1 MNDSAPLL
9 EVRDLSKR
17 FGSVVALRSAT
28 LTLSRGEIHALMGA
42 NGAGKSTLVKILTG
56 VFPADSGTITVH
68 GAGRTFR
75 SPAEARRAG
84 IVSVYQDPALVPDL
98 TVNQNMQLA
107 DVSLASVREHL
118 TDLGIADLKFS
129 EFARNIPYPVLRLID
144 LARALAS
151 DPIVLMLDEITAALP
166 ADLSEHVFAVVRRWR
181 ERGNSVIFISHR
193 IAEVAALCDRA
204 TVLRDGVSVGVT
216 DAARGS
222 EDRIVS
228 LMLGVDAAKA
238 SPAEAAPQRIDWGA
252 AEKRAALEVRDLRC
266 GPVLKTVSFSLRGGE
281 ILGVAALEGQGQQE
295 LFDCIAGVR
304 RHDGGEIVA
313 YGRKLKLNHPGDAIA
328 AGLVLVPANR
338 LQALLPQ
345 RSIRENVA
353 LPLVRNPSN
362 WGLIRGHNER
372 QRVAPA
378 VKRLQIDARAG
389 SELRQLSGGNQQKV
403 VIARWIATGF
413 QTLLCFDPTRGIDV
427 GTKHQIYRLLRE
439 MADAGSSVLLFTS
452 ELPEIGLVCDR
463 TIVLFGG
470 EIVAEM
476 PASEA
481 DEGTLLRAAHGMGV
495 AHGLAADHRMDA
507 PRRGTDAN
515 ADSQDGNPPP
525 PPDRASVRTPVFR
538 GAMGRSPSPAQRGR
552 MGTIGAAIDKIKGAV
567 VGYPALIGMPFLL
580 IVFLAATV
588 AIHPTFDSFDAQSL
602 AMAALPLACAAAA
615 QAVVVISGGIDLSVG
630 SVIAVANVLAAST
643 MRDASFAEAILLA
656 VAILVAGAAI
666 GAVNGFL
673 VVVSRVPDVIVT
685 LTTGFIWGGVA
696 LMILEKPGG
705 GAPPEFLNLGAGTL
719 ITEWLSNSLVLLV
732 VSLAAVWIPV
742 RRSKAGLRIYATGSD
757 RIAAFRSGV
766 NVEAARLVAY
776 VLGGLFSAIG
786 GVGLTM
792 TTGIGS
798 PKAGVLYTLSGLA
811 AVVIGGVSLTGGRGE
826 ITGPVIAAFVLTL
839 IPADL
844 IFLNIDPNFGQV
856 IQGTLIVLVVMAGG
870 LIAAVRNRK

>member
-1 MNDSAPLL
+1 M
-9 EVRDLSKR
+9 R
-17 FGSVVALRSAT
+17 
-28 LTLSRGEIHALMGA
+28 
-42 NGAGKSTLVKILTG
+42 
-56 VFPADSGTITVH
+56 
-68 GAGRTFR
+68 
-75 SPAEARRAG
+75 
-84 IVSVYQDPALVPDL
+84 
-98 TVNQNMQLA
+98 LA
-107 DVSLASVREHL
+107 DVAYASVRNHL
-118 TDLGIADLKFS
+118 NDLGTADLNFG
-129 EFARNIPYPVLRLID
+129 ELVRDIPYPVLRLID

-151 DPIVLMLDEITAALP
+151 DPVVLMLDEITAALP
-166 ADLSEHVFAVVRRWR
+166 ADLSERVFAVVRRWR

-228 LMLGVDAAKA
+228 LMLGVEAVKAGPANAA
-238 SPAEAAPQRIDWGA
+238 QGRIEHGVA
-252 AEKRAALEVRDLRC
+252 GEPAALEVRDLC
-266 GPVLKTVSFSLRGGE
+266 YAHMLKNVSFSLRPGE

-304 RHDGGEIVA
+304 RHEGGEIVA
-313 YGRKLKLNHPGDAIA
+313 HGRKLKLSHPGDAIA

-362 WGLIRGHNER
+362 WGLIRAASER
-372 QRVAPA
+372 RRVAAA

-389 SELRQLSGGNQQKV
+389 SELRRLSGGNQQKV
-403 VIARWIATGF
+403 VIARWIAAGF
-413 QTLLCFDPTRGIDV
+413 QTLLCFDPTRGIDI

-439 MADAGSSVLLFTS
+439 MADAGASVLLFTS

-463 TIVLFGG
+463 AIVLFGG

-476 PASEA
+476 PAREA
-481 DEGTLLRAAHGMGV
+481 DEEALLRAAHGMG
-495 AHGLAADHRMDA
+495 AEQGAGAL
-507 PRRGTDAN
+507 RRGTGVTAAP
-515 ADSQDGNPPP
+515 ADNWSSDVQRP
-525 PPDRASVRTPVFR
+525 
-538 GAMGRSPSPAQRGR
+538 GRSSGV
-552 MGTIGAAIDKIKGAV
+552 IDKIRRALAGN
-567 VGYPALIGMPFLL
+567 PALFGMPVLL
-580 IVFLAATV
+580 VVFLAATV
-588 AIHPTFDSFDAQSL
+588 AIHPAFDSFDAQSV

-615 QAVVVISGGIDLSVG
+615 QAVVVISGGIDLSIG
-630 SVIAVANVLAAST
+630 SVMAVANVLAAST
-643 MRDASFAEAILLA
+643 MKDASFGEALLLA
-656 VAILVAGAAI
+656 VAILIAGAAI
-666 GAVNGFL
+666 GAVNGLL
-673 VVVSRVPDVIVT
+673 VLVSRVPDVIVT

-696 LMILEKPGG
+696 LLILEKPGG
-705 GAPPEFLNLGAGTL
+705 GAPPEFLNLGTGTL
-719 ITEWLSNSLVLLV
+719 ITDWLSNSLVLLI

-742 RRSKAGLRIYATGSD
+742 RRSKTGLRIYATGSD

-766 NVEAARLVAY
+766 NVELARLLAY
-776 VLGGLFSAIG
+776 VLGGLLSAIG

-798 PKAGVLYTLSGLA
+798 PHAGVLYTLSGLA
-811 AVVIGGVSLTGGRGE
+811 AVVIGGVSLTGGRGG

-870 LIAAVRNRK
+870 LVASVRDRK

>member
-9 EVRDLSKR
+9 EVRDLAKR

-56 VFPADSGTITVH
+56 VYPADGGTITVD
-68 GAGRTFR
+68 GAVRTFR

-98 TVNQNMQLA
+98 TVSQNMRLA
-107 DVSLASVREHL
+107 DVALASVRNHL
-118 TDLGIADLKFS
+118 KHLGIADLNFG
-129 EFARNIPYPVLRLID
+129 ELVRDIPYPVLRLID

-151 DPIVLMLDEITAALP
+151 DPVVLMLDEITAALP
-166 ADLSEHVFAVVRRWR
+166 ADLSERVFAVVRRWR

-228 LMLGVDAAKA
+228 LMLGVETVKAGPANAAQGRM
-238 SPAEAAPQRIDWGA
+238 ERGA
-252 AEKRAALEVRDLRC
+252 AEEPAALEVRDLC
-266 GPVLKTVSFSLRGGE
+266 YGHMLKNVSFSLRPGE

-313 YGRKLKLNHPGDAIA
+313 HGRTLKLNHPGDAIA

-362 WGLIRGHNER
+362 WGLIQAQSER
-372 QRVAPA
+372 QRVGGA

-389 SELRQLSGGNQQKV
+389 SELRRLSGGNQQKV
-403 VIARWIATGF
+403 VIARWIAAGF
-413 QTLLCFDPTRGIDV
+413 RTLLCFDPTRGIDI

-463 TIVLFGG
+463 AIVLFAG
-470 EIVAEM
+470 EIVAQM
-476 PASEA
+476 PAGEA
-481 DEGTLLRAAHGMGV
+481 DEEALLRAAHGIGV
-495 AHGLAADHRMDA
+495 ARGIGAANGA
-507 PRRGTDAN
+507 GSPRRGTGVPAAP
-515 ADSQDGNPPP
+515 ADNWS
-525 PPDRASVRTPVFR
+525 PDI
-538 GAMGRSPSPAQRGR
+538 QRPG
-552 MGTIGAAIDKIKGAV
+552 GGSGVIDKIRRAV
-567 VGYPALIGMPFLL
+567 AGYPALLGMPVLL

-588 AIHPTFDSFDAQSL
+588 AIHPAFDSFDAQSV

-615 QAVVVISGGIDLSVG
+615 QAVVVISGGIDLSIG
-630 SVIAVANVLAAST
+630 SVMAVANVLAAST
-643 MRDASFAEAILLA
+643 MKDASFGEALLLA
-656 VAILVAGAAI
+656 VAILIAGAAI
-666 GAVNGFL
+666 GAVNGLL
-673 VVVSRVPDVIVT
+673 VLISRVPDVIVT

-696 LMILEKPGG
+696 LLILEKPGG
-705 GAPPEFLNLGAGTL
+705 GAPPEFLNLGTGTL
-719 ITEWLSNSLVLLV
+719 ITDWLSNSLVLLI

-742 RRSKAGLRIYATGSD
+742 RRSKTGLRIYATGSD

-766 NVEAARLVAY
+766 NVELARLLAY

-798 PKAGVLYTLSGLA
+798 PHAGVLYTLSGLA
-811 AVVIGGVSLTGGRGE
+811 AVVIGGVSLTGGRGG

-870 LIAAVRNRK
+870 LVTSVRDRR